1 MKVDKQNWIKM
12 QNVDE
17 IKKLKALILKNKCLK
32 EQNQIS
38 DDDDCD

>member
-1 MKVDKQNWIKM
+1 MKVDKRSWIKM

-17 IKKLKALILKNKCLK
+17 VKKLKVLILKGECLK
-32 EQNQIS
+32 EQSESS